1 MPNNLMKAKL
11 GITKKPTT
19 QGIKPIKLGVP
30 HRVTIKKGHLASK
43 KK

>member
-1 MPNNLMKAKL
+1 MKAKL

-19 QGIKPIKLGVP
+19 KGITPVKLGVP
-30 HRVTIKKGHLASK
+30 HRTGRVANK